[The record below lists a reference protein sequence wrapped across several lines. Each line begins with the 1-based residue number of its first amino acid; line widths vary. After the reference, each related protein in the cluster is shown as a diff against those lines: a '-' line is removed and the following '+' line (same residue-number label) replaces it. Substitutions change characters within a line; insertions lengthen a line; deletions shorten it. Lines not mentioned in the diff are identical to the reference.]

1 MLVLC
6 LSLFI
11 CTDLHI
17 EKEQAGSAANRHQMA
32 CEAFGD
38 GLLPQLQSAVYK
50 VAGQHRL
57 SKRSW
62 ISKLLF
68 HCFADTDVNPDAA
81 MFLVNVSSAGNK
93 IQRSHQ

>member
-1 MLVLC
+1 MHFCCMVKHVLKFLNAGFMY

-17 EKEQAGSAANRHQMA
+17 EKEQAGSAAHRHQMA

-38 GLLPQLQSAVYK
+38 GILPQLQSAVYK

-57 SKRSW
+57 SKRS
-62 ISKLLF
+62 
-68 HCFADTDVNPDAA
+68 
-81 MFLVNVSSAGNK
+81 
-93 IQRSHQ
+93 

>member
-1 MLVLC
+1 M
-6 LSLFI
+6 SLFI

-62 ISKLLF
+62 LSKLF
-68 HCFADTDVNPDAA
+68 HCFTDTDVNPDAA